1 MVTARK
7 GPQMQMDQRD
17 GGAGEAQAISSPASN
32 RTIEVLAAVLIA
44 LLAALLGS
52 V

>member
-1 MVTARK
+1 MHT
-7 GPQMQMDQRD
+7 DQRH
-17 GGAGEAQAISSPASN
+17 GGAGEAQAISSLAPN